1 MADPERSREVLS
13 DLSEMGVSLSIDDF
27 GTGYSSLS
35 QMKRLP
41 VNEIKID
48 KSFVMGM
55 ARDENDAVI
64 VRLTIDL
71 AHNLGLRVV
80 AEGVESENDL
90 NLLRA
95 WGCDVAQGYY
105 LSRPLPMESINDWS
119 SGFRPLAEYQ
129 SPVADRAE
137 ILHDTVSRCPTNPP
151 KRREYAARRYRST
164 AWFMGRLLPVVLIGV
179 IRLRFCPMEERNNTT
194 NTLLWIAVLVLVTLL
209 LNQGDD
215 GGVAAIEDNLQAP
228 NAEERLAKTLAPVE
242 QPFRTL
248 NNLCTPEVRAL
259 IDELRAAKEE
269 GDEGRINSLETQI
282 FDRLDGSLG
291 KLIAADFVQGEPNG
305 VDLVKYDSVT
315 SVARNQVETFHGISK
330 IFGSV
335 IGNCGEAIPE

>member
-1 MADPERSREVLS
+1 V
-13 DLSEMGVSLSIDDF
+13 
-27 GTGYSSLS
+27 
-35 QMKRLP
+35 
-41 VNEIKID
+41 
-48 KSFVMGM
+48 
-55 ARDENDAVI
+55 
-64 VRLTIDL
+64 
-71 AHNLGLRVV
+71 
-80 AEGVESENDL
+80 
-90 NLLRA
+90 
-95 WGCDVAQGYY
+95 
-105 LSRPLPMESINDWS
+105 
-119 SGFRPLAEYQ
+119 
-129 SPVADRAE
+129 
-137 ILHDTVSRCPTNPP
+137 CPS
-151 KRREYAARRYRST
+151 AAL
-164 AWFMGRLLPVVLIGV
+164 FMGRLLPVVLIGD
-179 IRLRFCPMEERNNTT
+179 IRLRFSLMDERNNTT

-305 VDLVKYDSVT
+305 IDLVKYDSVT

-335 IGNCGEAIPE
+335 IGDCGEAIPE